1 MTWRLEFKDFKGYLA
16 MGSARRLCQDRK
28 EKRKKG
34 KDRDKEWLNTAVLFI
49 KIILIEFNIW
59 VEFEINFEKLKKQL
73 VDRLGI
79 ESDFEAAQN

>member
-1 MTWRLEFKDFKGYLA
+1 M
-16 MGSARRLCQDRK
+16 
-28 EKRKKG
+28 
-34 KDRDKEWLNTAVLFI
+34 LFI
-49 KIILIEFNIW
+49 KIILIEFNLW